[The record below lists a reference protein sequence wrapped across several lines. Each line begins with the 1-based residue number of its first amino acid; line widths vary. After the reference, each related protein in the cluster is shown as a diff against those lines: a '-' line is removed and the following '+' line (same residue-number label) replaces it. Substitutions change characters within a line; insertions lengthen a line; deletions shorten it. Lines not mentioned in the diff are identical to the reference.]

1 MFSIKKLYENAS
13 KKNKLI
19 VFPEAGFSDRTI
31 EAVKIISKKKIARV
45 LLIGDASALVLRDKT
60 LADLEIIN
68 PATYDKIDEVA
79 NCLYEKRKDKG
90 MTIEEAKE
98 LALDPYY
105 FSTLLV
111 EMGIADGMIGGA
123 EVSTARTIKPALQI
137 IKAKSK
143 GDVISSCFLIHGKN
157 KFLKGKTLVVSD
169 AGVCPNPTAEEL
181 AVIARES
188 VESYRSLGLTDP
200 RVAFLSYSS
209 KGSAKSEM
217 VDKVRTAFEIFHE
230 QNSDVIADGELQFD
244 AAMVEKVA
252 QLKAPNSPVKGD
264 ANILI
269 FPNLETGNITYKAM
283 QYLGGVN
290 AVGPIMQGL
299 RKPVNDLSR
308 GCSVSDIVTLTAITA
323 LQCED

>member
-1 MFSIKKLYENAS
+1 
-13 KKNKLI
+13 
-19 VFPEAGFSDRTI
+19 
-31 EAVKIISKKKIARV
+31 
-45 LLIGDASALVLRDKT
+45 
-60 LADLEIIN
+60 
-68 PATYDKIDEVA
+68 
-79 NCLYEKRKDKG
+79 
-90 MTIEEAKE
+90 
-98 LALDPYY
+98 
-105 FSTLLV
+105 
-111 EMGIADGMIGGA
+111 
-123 EVSTARTIKPALQI
+123 
-137 IKAKSK
+137 
-143 GDVISSCFLIHGKN
+143 
-157 KFLKGKTLVVSD
+157 
-169 AGVCPNPTAEEL
+169 
-181 AVIARES
+181 
-188 VESYRSLGLTDP
+188 
-200 RVAFLSYSS
+200 
-209 KGSAKSEM
+209 M